1 MGSSSRL
8 VRRLLVFV
16 WTAFLMSAVA
26 AKADPMKTMVQD
38 TLYRADGSVATG
50 TVTIRWSG
58 FSTSTGE
65 AVPAGQL
72 TMATDA
78 SGGISIPLIPNTG
91 SSPAGSYYRVVIKL
105 KDGTTSEE
113 QWVVPAATTTTVSAI
128 RAKVVP
134 QAVAAQFVG
143 RDYVDTAMSKLSTT
157 TLVHLTGAETING
170 AKTFVNSPEVPAPV
184 DAGAAAN
191 KGYVDQRVSGL
202 ASVAATGS
210 YNDLSG
216 TPAIPAEQVNAD
228 WNSTSGLSQVLNK
241 PVLAAVATSGS
252 YSDLSGK
259 PAIPNLASPG
269 SIGAVTP
276 GSVNATAVTAQ
287 SVDGVLNAAQFA
299 GADWAAK
306 VTAAIGTLPGQG
318 GTVFVPSSLSGGTSA
333 SGITLPAGVS
343 IEFDAGTFTAGG
355 PITLAGSGHSVRG
368 MGRTATQLAFS
379 GGTDGLVILDAG
391 PVYKD
396 TIIENLTLLSTNA
409 AGSAA
414 FRAAD
419 STIAAP
425 ISVVMRNVTVTAGGA
440 GKWAYGLFLAN
451 AQFMGFYDMLIT
463 GAVNVGIHGENSVNE
478 DLFVNVFVMN
488 TNGFRGAEFF
498 PGAINSCEV
507 YFVNGGIQ
515 GPFSG
520 SALFNSGSYVSIFGM
535 HFETQPV
542 SGPSY
547 SDGASIVVA
556 DGHLSATAAEMAMPI
571 LTTFTTTSPV
581 VQISGSQLGDVTLS
595 ANTLGSIVSSNAK
608 SITNNSSSVTLIGN
622 TSWGGI
628 ALINTVTVGNLT
640 MVPSSGTGQTIWS
653 QGGVQSFAITR
664 ASGGSRFT
672 LGSGFGV
679 GFATSG
685 VGSEDTYLSR
695 DSLGAVRVGSTNGGT
710 DGTFKAA
717 KFYAGAA
724 TWTSGSGAPT
734 GSCTNGSM
742 YSRTD
747 TGTVYV
753 CQGAVWGGAQATSF
767 AATTAS
773 IGGSALAVGCGA
785 AGEGVEGR
793 RFREVGEV
801 SQGWRGFARLRAR
814 TS

>member
-1 MGSSSRL
+1 MNTRTMGSSSRL
-8 VRRLLVFV
+8 TGRLLVFV

-26 AKADPMKTMVQD
+26 AKADPTKTLVQD

-50 TVTIRWSG
+50 TVTIRWEG
-58 FSTSTGE
+58 FSTSAGE
-65 AVPAGQL
+65 AVPSGQL
-72 TMATDA
+72 TVATGVN
-78 SGGISIPLIPNTG
+78 GGISIPLIPNTG

-113 QWVVPAATTTTVSAI
+113 QWVVPVAATTTISAI

-143 RDYVDTAMSKLSTT
+143 RDYVDTAVSRLS
-157 TLVHLTGAETING
+157 
-170 AKTFVNSPEVPAPV
+170 S
-184 DAGAAAN
+184 
-191 KGYVDQRVSGL
+191 
-202 ASVAATGS
+202 
-210 YNDLSG
+210 
-216 TPAIPAEQVNAD
+216 
-228 WNSTSGLSQVLNK
+228 
-241 PVLAAVATSGS
+241 
-252 YSDLSGK
+252 
-259 PAIPNLASPG
+259 LASPG
-269 SIGAVTP
+269 PIGAVTP
-276 GSVNATAVTAQ
+276 GLVNATAVTAQ
-287 SVDGVLNAAQFA
+287 SVNGVANAAQFA

-306 VTAAIGTLPGQG
+306 VMAAIGTLPTQG

-333 SGITLPAGVS
+333 AGITLPAGVS
-343 IEFDAGTFTAGG
+343 IQFDAGTFTAGG
-355 PITLAGSGHSVRG
+355 PITLEGSGHSVRG

-396 TIIENLTLLSTNA
+396 TIIENLTLASTNA
-409 AGSAA
+409 AGGAA
-414 FRAAD
+414 FRATD
-419 STIAAP
+419 STIAAA
-425 ISVVMRNVTVTAGGA
+425 ISVVMRNVTVTAEGT

-498 PGAINSCEV
+498 PGPINNCEA

-515 GPFSG
+515 GVFSG
-520 SALFNSGSYVSIFGM
+520 SALLNSGSYVSIFGM

-542 SGPSY
+542 DGSSY

-556 DGHLSATAAEMAMPI
+556 DGHLSATAAGMSMPI
-571 LTTFTTTSPV
+571 LTTFTTTNPV
-581 VQISGSQLGDVTLS
+581 VQISGSQLGDVTLD

-608 SITNNSSSVTLIGN
+608 SITNNSSSVALIGN
-622 TSWGGI
+622 TSWGGGG
-628 ALINTVTVGNLT
+628 LINTVTVGNLT
-640 MVPSSGTGQTIWS
+640 MTPSSGTGQTIWA

-664 ASGGSRFT
+664 AAGGSRFT
-672 LGSGFGV
+672 LGSGFGL

-685 VGSEDTYLSR
+685 VESEDTYLSR
-695 DSLGAVRVGSTNGGT
+695 DGQGEVRVGTTNGGM
-710 DGTFKAA
+710 DGTFKAS

-753 CQGAVWGGAQATSF
+753 CQGTVWGGAQVVSF

-773 IGGSALAVGCGA
+773 IGGSALAVGCTNQSPITVTGA
-785 AGEGVEGR
+785 TTSMACVMSGTEGNPVNVHPQCAVTGANTVTPQLCTAVAATPAAQTYNIR
-793 RFREVGEV
+793 VI
-801 SQGWRGFARLRAR
+801 Q
-814 TS
+814 